1 VSKTVP
7 LIAIVDD
14 EESVC
19 RSMDRLMRSVGLD
32 VVTFTCGTQFLQFL
46 ETRYPA
52 CLVLDLHMPRM
63 SGFELLSRLNIAGS
77 GVPVVVITGHDS
89 PQSRQRVLDAGA
101 IAYLRKPVDD
111 QTLLN
116 AVAAAVPGINL
127 E

>member
-1 VSKTVP
+1 MSKTVP

-32 VVTFTCGTQFLQFL
+32 VVTFTCGTQFLLFL
-46 ETRYPA
+46 ETRRPA

-63 SGFELLSRLNIAGS
+63 SGFEVQSRLTRAGS
-77 GVPVVVITGHDS
+77 GLPVVVITGHDS

-111 QTLLN
+111 RTLLN
-116 AVAAAVPGINL
+116 AVGSVIPGLAL